1 MLPNH
6 SGTLSSFFDIW
17 MKTSCTYLSWCLM
30 TNSHLHWL
38 TKNGI
43 ELFFH
48 SWHLLWKTM
57 KYYAY
62 YVKMNENIWC
72 QSRVCIC
79 LLQTLANLGQID
91 VNPLLRRGQFVLRQM
106 TILIFAEYNSLE
118 LAWFLFVFS
127 TKLELTNSCK
137 NISNEQFSFILV

>member
-1 MLPNH
+1 
-6 SGTLSSFFDIW
+6 
-17 MKTSCTYLSWCLM
+17 
-30 TNSHLHWL
+30 
-38 TKNGI
+38 
-43 ELFFH
+43 
-48 SWHLLWKTM
+48 M

-137 NISNEQFSFILV
+137 NISNEQFSFTLV